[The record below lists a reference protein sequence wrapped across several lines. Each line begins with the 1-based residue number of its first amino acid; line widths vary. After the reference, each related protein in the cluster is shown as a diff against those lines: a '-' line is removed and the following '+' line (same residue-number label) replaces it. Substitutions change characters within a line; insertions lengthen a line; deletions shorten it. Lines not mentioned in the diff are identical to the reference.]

1 MKLSRILENF
11 LIPLIISSSV
21 FLFLPSHNY
30 YIFGQDSLP
39 FFGQFTFYQN
49 PLYAFNNGIEMAYF
63 SILSEFIIHI
73 LSNVIL
79 SQHILILIATY
90 LSTVG
95 FFDLID
101 VITQLSNKVNRI
113 ISKSLGAMLFLY
125 NPFTLSVTWW
135 HFEGWSLLILL
146 SPFIISFL
154 TDAIYNG
161 GSLKRFSL
169 TALLTMVFVGGIMG
183 GVYPVF
189 LLIVGVFLIFPIYYI
204 ITNFHNRPLFLSM
217 VRRIFY
223 IVAFVVVATLWA
235 FVPLYLATFTS
246 IEAPLKGSYLLNFFF
261 SESATTSLPHVL
273 SMTGF
278 SWTYDVPNAYPWIGI
293 FPAIQATA
301 FLLLLFLSVTPL
313 ILKKYNKLTPLILV
327 SLLAII
333 FSTGSNF
340 PFGII
345 NKNLLLLKGPF
356 LFLINSYYWVL
367 QFYVLFLSILLS
379 LVFYRS
385 ISLEKSPYNSAI
397 KRKFRYLVRDLKGNY
412 LKVITV
418 ILILLILATFFYPF
432 ATDQVYQKSGTNIDA
447 IDVNNGIL
455 QLKSY
460 LQQNYTTPDYYSL
473 LIPTSSGIVSFT
485 YNDNSSFV
493 DSRGLLATADPYP
506 LIWLDDSYLAK
517 SVENYLS
524 SGNLENMGGVLT
536 YLHIRYIIFTKNYN
550 SADAYMQE
558 SPNGNHY
565 NFSAICKALN
575 SSFGAPV
582 KFGNY
587 SVFFNRNAKPI
598 IELIDNPIFV
608 NSPLTNYL
616 DFLGSINPLTL
627 SDQQKHVLYNA
638 VLSNTSLNTNNL
650 TIIKVH
656 PQDNYEV
663 NSSHSLLMIG
673 NGNLESPADVGYTS
687 YKGNVS
693 IHPIPIVSL
702 FNRTSYFS
710 NMNLTEGE
718 LFSSYPS
725 YIIVNKTIPA
735 TSIFNLIFKVS
746 NFTYGSRNYLN
757 FQFGNITI
765 SMQFI
770 NLSNNGSPSILS
782 FTANSIGEKPYAWE
796 NIFLPANI
804 SGRKIS
810 LSVEDYPNDSM
821 KVNVDL
827 KSLRFDTSAYFY
839 FGPDNYYADPG
850 VDRSNFP
857 TNTSFPSQYR
867 FEFSS
872 GGVFPISIYNFM
884 IQSSP
889 EYIIVENTS
898 VMPTIQNSK
907 IGITMFGDYDMSA
920 ISTQNSTYLYFFG
933 PPEGNWNAYIQGSS
947 TKPLMVDNNGF
958 AIVYHI
964 PPGLNDISLQIED
977 QSLVP
982 QMFLLSLI
990 EFAVLIAVLIG
1001 SFVYEINR
1009 NRRHTSKNKG

>member
-1 MKLSRILENF
+1 MKMSRILEKF
-11 LIPLIISSSV
+11 LLPLIIASTI
-21 FLFLPSHNY
+21 FLFLPYHNY
-30 YIFGQDSLP
+30 YFFGQDSLP

-49 PLYAFNNGIEMAYF
+49 PLYVFNNGIDMAYF

-90 LSTVG
+90 LSTIG

-101 VITQLSNKVNRI
+101 VIAQLPNKVNRI

-135 HFEGWSLLILL
+135 HFEAWSLLILL

-161 GSLKRFSL
+161 GNLKRFSL

-183 GVYPVF
+183 GIYPIF

-246 IEAPLKGSYLLNFFF
+246 IETPLKGSYLLNFFF
-261 SESATTSLPHVL
+261 SESVTTSLPHVL

-278 SWTYDVPNAYPWIGI
+278 SWIYDVSNAYPWIGI
-293 FPAIQATA
+293 FPTIQSTA
-301 FLLLLFLSVTPL
+301 FLLLLFLPVTPL
-313 ILKKYNKLTPLILV
+313 ILKKYNKLTPLLLV

-356 LFLINSYYWVL
+356 LFLINPYYWVL

-379 LVFYRS
+379 LVLYRS
-385 ISLEKSPYNSAI
+385 TSLAKNPCNSAI
-397 KRKFRYLVRDLKGNY
+397 KQKHKVRYLVRGLKVNY
-412 LKVITV
+412 LKVFTV
-418 ILILLILATFFYPF
+418 ILILFVLATFFYPF

-447 IDVNNGIL
+447 IDINNGIL

-485 YNDNSSFV
+485 YNNNSSFV

-524 SGNLENMGGVLT
+524 SGNLENLGGAMT
-536 YLHIRYIIFTKNYN
+536 YLHIRYIIFAKNYN

-565 NFSAICKALN
+565 NFKAIYKALN

-608 NSPLTNYL
+608 NSSLTNYL

-627 SDQQKHVLYNA
+627 SDQQKHILYNA
-638 VLSNTSLNTNNL
+638 VLSNTSLNTNNF

-656 PQDNYEV
+656 P
-663 NSSHSLLMIG
+663 L
-673 NGNLESPADVGYTS
+673 
-687 YKGNVS
+687 
-693 IHPIPIVSL
+693 
-702 FNRTSYFS
+702 
-710 NMNLTEGE
+710 
-718 LFSSYPS
+718 
-725 YIIVNKTIPA
+725 
-735 TSIFNLIFKVS
+735 
-746 NFTYGSRNYLN
+746 
-757 FQFGNITI
+757 
-765 SMQFI
+765 
-770 NLSNNGSPSILS
+770 
-782 FTANSIGEKPYAWE
+782 
-796 NIFLPANI
+796 
-804 SGRKIS
+804 
-810 LSVEDYPNDSM
+810 
-821 KVNVDL
+821 
-827 KSLRFDTSAYFY
+827 
-839 FGPDNYYADPG
+839 DNYYADHD
-850 VDRSNFP
+850 VDRSTFP

-867 FEFSS
+867 FEFNS
-872 GGVFPISIYNFM
+872 GGVFPISDYNFM

-889 EYIIVENTS
+889 KYIIVKNTS
-898 VMPTIQNSK
+898 VMPTIQNLK
-907 IGITMFGDYDMSA
+907 IRMTIFGNYDLSA
-920 ISTQNSTYLYFFG
+920 ISSENSTYLYFFG

-947 TKPLMVDNNGF
+947 TKLLVVDNNGF
-958 AIVYHI
+958 SSVYHI
-964 PPGLNDISLQIED
+964 PSGLKEISLQVED
-977 QSLVP
+977 KSLVP
-982 QMFLLSLI
+982 QMFLLSQI

-1001 SFVYEINR
+1001 SFAYEINR
-1009 NRRHTSKNKG
+1009 NRRNTSKNKR